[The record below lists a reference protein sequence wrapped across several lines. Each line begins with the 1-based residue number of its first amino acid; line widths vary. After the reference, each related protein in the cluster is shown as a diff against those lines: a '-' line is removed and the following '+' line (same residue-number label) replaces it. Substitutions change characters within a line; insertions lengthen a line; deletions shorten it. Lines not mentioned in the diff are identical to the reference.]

1 MTPSAHAQT
10 ANPPAAGRPASSRRW
25 LPFAILTALILF
37 HVVSNIVWLQQDGRS
52 LYGDT
57 GNHARASMT
66 IFEILRTPSPDML
79 SRIGRA
85 TTFWP
90 PLAYLLTQPLYILF
104 GVSTDVTS
112 FTTTLWFALAI
123 LFTYFIGRK
132 LYGWRAGLLAA
143 FVFSFYP
150 AVYLQSRTYYV
161 DIALTAMVLI
171 SLYCL
176 LRTDA
181 FRQRTASLVFGFAL
195 GLAALTKNAFIIMTI
210 GPALAV
216 AAIALASGGL
226 TAWRQLLSWQPGQRL
241 QPQAGDLVQRLLN
254 MALAGILVVLLA
266 APWYLSHLGILA
278 FNAGEVTRDVHLANK
293 PVIWYPLKFD
303 EALLIWPY
311 LLLLVGL
318 VVGLLRVRRHWFA
331 LLWLISGVAI
341 ITMVTRQNVRYLLPV
356 MPAAALLSAYWIISL
371 RSRLLR
377 TALIGLTALFQVA
390 LFFVMSWGAP
400 SVWNLA
406 LDVPVQNAHNP
417 FNDNTS
423 DRPLAIDPWAFL
435 YYQYP
440 PRPHRWPVDEIT
452 AALIDD
458 IERSGQAHQVNRF
471 VSLSKLLDFE
481 YSTFAYEAELA
492 RMQGQPGAANL
503 MVGDVPQR
511 DSYLTDFLDFDYV
524 LVKSNDKSTL
534 AGRQNHRA
542 VRELWTGGDAVLRQR
557 FTPLQR
563 WELQDGT
570 EAELFKRSGPP
581 LALLSPQELRPILQH
596 VLELTPQNGHA
607 QGLLALLDAPVP
619 AWQWRSASQLW
630 RGIVRDDPNN
640 AAAWQKLADAL
651 LVTDPQAVLDEIQR
665 AQRRGILPATQLAL
679 LYQQGRAWEALGDPQ
694 QAEAAYLLAL
704 QLAPDA
710 ASTQAAL
717 GAFYL
722 RQGQIDRAREQYSA
736 LTARNGQ
743 TPVAVQVSSPI
754 TATANPAEQPPDVAR
769 EVAAAEV
776 EPAPSPSQAQPDLA
790 LGVEALL
797 VALAEAT
804 PDDAMAQMRLG
815 AWALQQ
821 GQSLSAAGKHFQ
833 RAIDLDPTAWLTY
846 GLWANSLGNS
856 GQISQALQI
865 IGQGLAAAPESPGL
879 PAMQARLQGAAASA
893 ASNQAYQAALEAA
906 RNAARER
913 NWQDA
918 IDAAQ
923 QAIALAPARYEAQV
937 LLGDAYRS
945 QNEFAQA
952 LQAYQ
957 RAVELAP
964 YLSVLHSRQA
974 EMLAHLGRADEAMAA
989 SLTALAID
997 QGRWENW
1004 FALGRSYMASVLAAD
1019 APAGSPTP
1027 AEAARQ
1033 AETALLRAQALAPA
1047 DNQAPARSLAELRA
1061 ALQQPT
1067 GGSAPTPTPEAVVDY
1082 ARMNGQQ
1089 RAGARDQADQA
1100 LRAGKPAEALA
1111 IYQALA
1117 AVDGQDRASRMGVA
1131 NALAALGR
1139 VDQALAELGA
1149 ISLDWPDFPF
1159 SLIRQGALLE
1169 EQGHVEGALAAYRE
1183 AVRIA
1188 PDNPDTHF
1196 TLAYALN
1203 GAGWRAEA
1211 IAAFE
1216 AGLSLDPGRSAAR
1229 QALEEIIAA
1238 GR

>member
-1 MTPSAHAQT
+1 MTPSVNPQT
-10 ANPPAAGRPASSRRW
+10 ATSAAGRPVPSRRW

-52 LYGDT
+52 FYGDT
-57 GNHARASMT
+57 GNHARATMT
-66 IFEILRTPSPDML
+66 IFEVLRTPSPDML
-79 SRIGRA
+79 IRIGRA

-90 PLAYLLTQPLYILF
+90 PLAYLLAQPLYILF

-143 FVFSFYP
+143 FIFSFYP

-161 DIALTAMVLI
+161 DMALTAMVLI

-181 FRQRTASLVFGFAL
+181 FRRRRASLVFGFAL

-241 QPQAGDLVQRLLN
+241 QPQAGDLAQRLLN
-254 MALAGILVVLLA
+254 MALAGVLVVLLA
-266 APWYLSHLGILA
+266 APWYLTHLGILA
-278 FNAGEVTRDVHLANK
+278 FNAGEVTRDVHLASK
-293 PVIWYPLKFD
+293 PLIWYPLKFD

-318 VVGLLRVRRHWFA
+318 AVGLLRIRRHWFA
-331 LLWLISGVAI
+331 LLWLVSGVAI

-356 MPAAALLSAYWIISL
+356 MPAAALLSAAWIVSL
-371 RSRLLR
+371 RSRWLR
-377 TALIGLTALFQVA
+377 TALIGVTALFQIA

-400 SVWNLA
+400 SAWNLA
-406 LDVPVQNAHNP
+406 LGVPVQNAHNP
-417 FNDNTS
+417 FNDNTA

-440 PRPHRWPVDEIT
+440 PQPHRWPVQEIT
-452 AALIDD
+452 AAVIDD
-458 IERSGQAHQVNRF
+458 IQRSGQADQVNRF

-503 MVGDVPQR
+503 TVGDVSQG
-511 DSYLTDFLDFDYV
+511 DSYLTDFLDTDYV
-524 LVKSNDKSTL
+524 LVKSNDRSTL
-534 AGRQNHRA
+534 AGRLNHRV
-542 VRELWTGGDAVLRQR
+542 VRDLWTAGDAALRQR
-557 FTPLQR
+557 FTSVQR
-563 WELQDGT
+563 WELQDGS
-570 EAELFKRSGPP
+570 EAELFKRTSPP

-596 VLELTPQNGHA
+596 VLELTPQNGYA
-607 QGLLALLDAPVP
+607 QRLLALLDNPVP
-619 AWQWRSASQLW
+619 AWQWRDASQLW
-630 RGIVRDDPNN
+630 RDVVRDDPNTT
-640 AAAWQKLADAL
+640 AAWQKLADAL
-651 LVTDPQAVLDEIQR
+651 LATDPQAVLDEIQR
-665 AQRRGILPATQLAL
+665 GQQRRGLLPATRLTL
-679 LYQQGRAWEALGDPQ
+679 WQQEGRAWEALGDPQ
-694 QAEAAYLLAL
+694 QAEAAYLRAV

-710 ASTQAAL
+710 ASAQAAL

-722 RQGQIDRAREQYSA
+722 RQGQIDRARELYGA
-736 LTARNGQ
+736 LAARSEQTAI
-743 TPVAVQVSSPI
+743 PVQAAS
-754 TATANPAEQPPDVAR
+754 TATGSAPPADESPDAGGAVATVEAEPTASPP
-769 EVAAAEV
+769 
-776 EPAPSPSQAQPDLA
+776 PAQPDLA
-790 LGVEALL
+790 LGIEPLL
-797 VALAEAT
+797 VFLADHA
-804 PDDAMAQMRLG
+804 PDDALAQMRLG

-821 GQSLSAAGKHFQ
+821 GQPLAAAAGHFQ
-833 RAIDLDPTAWLTY
+833 RAIELDPSAWLAY
-846 GLWANSLGNS
+846 ALWANSLGNS
-856 GQISQALQI
+856 GQISPALQI
-865 IGQGLAAAPESPGL
+865 VEQGLAATPDT
-879 PAMQARLQGAAASA
+879 PALAALQARLQGAATPAPDT
-893 ASNQAYQAALEAA
+893 QAYQAALETARSAA
-906 RNAARER
+906 RAR
-913 NWQDA
+913 NWPDV

-937 LLGDAYRS
+937 VLGDAYRS

-964 YLSVLHSRQA
+964 TLSVLHSRQA
-974 EMLAHLGRADEAMAA
+974 EMLARLGLADEALAA

-1004 FALGRSYMASVLAAD
+1004 FALGRSYMAAR
-1019 APAGSPTP
+1019 AGSRAPV
-1027 AEAARQ
+1027 EAARQ
-1033 AETALLRAQALAPA
+1033 AEAALLRAQALAPA
-1047 DNQAPARSLAELRA
+1047 DNQTPARALAELRA
-1061 ALQQPT
+1061 AMQQPA
-1067 GGSAPTPTPEAVVDY
+1067 SEPAPTATPEATVDY
-1082 ARMNGQQ
+1082 ARMNGPQ
-1089 RAGARDQADQA
+1089 RAAARAQAAQA
-1100 LRAGKPAEALA
+1100 LRAGQAAEALA
-1111 IYQALA
+1111 VYQALA
-1117 AVDGQDRASRMGVA
+1117 AVDSQDRASRMGVA
-1131 NALAALGR
+1131 DALAALGR

-1159 SLIRQGALLE
+1159 VYIRQGALLE
-1169 EQGHVEGALAAYRE
+1169 EQGAMEGALAAYRE

-1196 TLAYALN
+1196 TLGYALRR
-1203 GAGWRAEA
+1203 AGQRGEA

-1216 AGLSLDPGRSAAR
+1216 AGLALDPGRSAAR
-1229 QALEEIIAA
+1229 QALEEIIAGA
-1238 GR
+1238 Q

>member
-1 MTPSAHAQT
+1 
-10 ANPPAAGRPASSRRW
+10 
-25 LPFAILTALILF
+25 LTALILF

-66 IFEILRTPSPDML
+66 IFEVLRTPSPDML
-79 SRIGRA
+79 IRIGRA

-104 GVSTDVTS
+104 GVGTDVTS

-123 LFTYFIGRK
+123 LFTYFIGRQ

-161 DIALTAMVLI
+161 DMALTAMVLI

-181 FRQRTASLVFGFAL
+181 FRHRTASLVFGFAL

-216 AAIALASGGL
+216 AAIALTSGGL

-241 QPQAGDLVQRLLN
+241 QPQASDLVQRLLN
-254 MALAGILVVLLA
+254 MALAGVLVVLLA
-266 APWYLSHLGILA
+266 APWYLTHLGILA

-293 PVIWYPLKFD
+293 PLIWYPLKFD

-318 VVGLLRVRRHWFA
+318 AVGLLRIRRHWFV

-356 MPAAALLSAYWIISL
+356 MPAAALLSAYWIVSL
-371 RSRLLR
+371 RSGLLR
-377 TALIGLTALFQVA
+377 TALIGFTALFQIA

-400 SVWNLA
+400 SAWNQA

-423 DRPLAIDPWAFL
+423 DRPVAIDPWAFL

-440 PRPHRWPVDEIT
+440 PKPHRWPVEEIT
-452 AALIDD
+452 AALVDD
-458 IERSGQAHQVNRF
+458 IERSGQAHQVSRF

-481 YSTFAYEAELA
+481 YSTFAYEADLA

-503 MVGDVPQR
+503 MVGDVPQW

-524 LVKSNDKSTL
+524 LVKSNDRSTL

-557 FTPLQR
+557 FTSLQR
-563 WELQDGT
+563 WELQDGS
-570 EAELFKRSGPP
+570 EAELFKRNGPP
-581 LALLSPQELRPILQH
+581 LALLSPQELQPILQH

-607 QGLLALLDAPVP
+607 QRQLALLDAPVP
-619 AWQWRSASQLW
+619 AWQWRDASQLW
-630 RGIVRDDPNN
+630 RDVVRDDPNN

-665 AQRRGILPATQLAL
+665 AQRRGLLPATRLAL
-679 LYQQGRAWEALGDPQ
+679 LLQQGRAWEALADPQ

-710 ASTQAAL
+710 ANAQAAL

-722 RQGQIDRAREQYSA
+722 RQGQLDRAREQYSA
-736 LTARNGQ
+736 LTARYDP
-743 TPVAVQVSSPI
+743 TPGAVQVSSPI
-754 TATANPAEQPPDVAR
+754 TATATPAEETPDVAVD
-769 EVAAAEV
+769 VATAEV
-776 EPAPSPSQAQPDLA
+776 EPASSPPPAQPDLA
-790 LGVEALL
+790 LGIEPLL
-797 VALAEAT
+797 VFLAENA

-821 GQSLSAAGKHFQ
+821 GQPLPTAARYFQ
-833 RAIDLDPTAWLTY
+833 HAIDLDPSLWLAY

-865 IGQGLAAAPESPGL
+865 IDQGLAAAPDNLAL

-893 ASNQAYQAALEAA
+893 ASNQAYQAALEAG
-906 RNAARER
+906 RSAARER

-923 QAIALAPARYEAQV
+923 QAIGLAPARYEGQV

-957 RAVELAP
+957 RSVELAP
-964 YLSVLHSRQA
+964 YVSVLHSRQA
-974 EMLAHLGRADEAMAA
+974 EMLARLGRADEAMAA

-1004 FALGRSYMASVLAAD
+1004 FALGRSYMAAR
-1019 APAGSPTP
+1019 AGSPAST
-1027 AEAARQ
+1027 EAARQ
-1033 AETALLRAQALAPA
+1033 AEAALLRAQALAPA
-1047 DNQAPARSLAELRA
+1047 DNQTSARSLAELRA
-1061 ALQQPT
+1061 ALQEPT
-1067 GGSAPTPTPEAVVDY
+1067 DDSTPTPTPEAAADY

-1089 RAGARDQADQA
+1089 RAGERARADQA
-1100 LRAGKPAEALA
+1100 LRAGKAAEALV

-1139 VDQALAELGA
+1139 IDQALAELGA
-1149 ISLDWPDFPF
+1149 INLDWPDFPF
-1159 SLIRQGALLE
+1159 SVIRQGALLE

-1183 AVRIA
+1183 AMRIA

-1196 TLAYALN
+1196 TLAYALHR
-1203 GAGWRAEA
+1203 AGRRAEA

-1216 AGLSLDPGRSAAR
+1216 AGLALDPGRSAAR
-1229 QALEEIIAA
+1229 QALEEIMAA
-1238 GR
+1238 EP

>member
-10 ANPPAAGRPASSRRW
+10 ATPVAADRPASSRRW

-66 IFEILRTPSPDML
+66 IFEVLRTPSPDML

-161 DIALTAMVLI
+161 DMALTAMVLI

-181 FRQRTASLVFGFAL
+181 FRHRTASLVFGFAL

-216 AAIALASGGL
+216 AALALASGGI

-241 QPQAGDLVQRLLN
+241 QPQAGDLAQRLLN
-254 MALAGILVVLLA
+254 MALAGVLVVLLA
-266 APWYLSHLGILA
+266 APWYLTHLGILA

-293 PVIWYPLKFD
+293 PLIWYPLKFD

-318 VVGLLRVRRHWFA
+318 AVGLLRIRRHWFV
-331 LLWLISGVAI
+331 LLWLLSGVAI

-356 MPAAALLSAYWIISL
+356 MPAAALLSAYWIVSL

-377 TALIGLTALFQVA
+377 TALIGITALFQVA

-400 SVWNLA
+400 SAWNLA
-406 LDVPVQNAHNP
+406 LDVPIQDAHNP

-440 PRPHRWPVDEIT
+440 PRPHRWPVEEIT

-492 RMQGQPGAANL
+492 RMQGQGGAINL
-503 MVGDVPQR
+503 MVGDVPPR
-511 DSYLTDFLDFDYV
+511 DSYLTDFLDFEYV

-563 WELQDGT
+563 WELQDGS
-570 EAELFKRSGPP
+570 EAELFKRNGPP

-596 VLELTPQNGHA
+596 VLELTPQNVYA

-630 RGIVRDDPNN
+630 RGVVRDDPNN

-665 AQRRGILPATQLAL
+665 GQQRRGLLPATLLAL
-679 LYQQGRAWEALGDPQ
+679 LQQQGRAWEALGDPQ

-710 ASTQAAL
+710 ASTHAAL

-722 RQGQIDRAREQYSA
+722 RQGQIDRSRQQYSA
-736 LTARNGQ
+736 LAARYDQ
-743 TPVAVQVSSPI
+743 TPVAVQASSPI
-754 TATANPAEQPPDVAR
+754 TATLTRVPEPSAVAT
-769 EVAAAEV
+769 AEV
-776 EPAPSPSQAQPDLA
+776 ELASSPSPAQPDLA

-797 VALAEAT
+797 VALAEAA

-821 GQSLSAAGKHFQ
+821 GQSLPAAGSYFQ
-833 RAIDLDPTAWLTY
+833 RAIDLDPTAWLAY

-865 IGQGLAAAPESPGL
+865 VDQGLAAAPDNLALG
-879 PAMQARLQGAAASA
+879 AMQARLQGAAASA
-893 ASNQAYQAALEAA
+893 SSNQAYQAALEAG
-906 RNAARER
+906 RSAARER

-923 QAIALAPARYEAQV
+923 QAIALAPAHYEAQL

-945 QNEFAQA
+945 QNEFTQA

-964 YLSVLHSRQA
+964 TLSVLHSRQA
-974 EMLAHLGRADEAMAA
+974 EMLARLGRADEAMAA
-989 SLTALAID
+989 SRTALSTD
-997 QGRWENW
+997 PGRWENW
-1004 FALGRSYMASVLAAD
+1004 FALGRSYMASALAAD
-1019 APAGSPTP
+1019 APAGSPAP

-1033 AETALLRAQALAPA
+1033 AEAALLRSQALAPA
-1047 DNQAPARSLAELRA
+1047 DNQAPTRSLAELRA

-1089 RAGARDQADQA
+1089 RAGARAQADQA
-1100 LRAGKPAEALA
+1100 LRVGQAAEALA

-1159 SLIRQGALLE
+1159 AYIGQGALLE

-1183 AVRIA
+1183 AVRVA

-1196 TLAYALN
+1196 TLAYALHR
-1203 GAGWRAEA
+1203 AGQRAEA
-1211 IAAFE
+1211 VAAFE
-1216 AGLSLDPGRSAAR
+1216 AGLALDPGRSAAR
-1229 QALEEIIAA
+1229 QALEEIMAA
-1238 GR
+1238 EP